1 MIKKSIIFF
10 VIVFVSFF
18 IYQKKLKNSNLE
30 IWDLV
35 PAKSVM
41 IIEINNPLEKWNKF
55 SSSVNED
62 QFRDFRKLIDK
73 NISELNSFL
82 NDKLNVLVDNNNLIV
97 SVSKTSKEGFDF
109 LFTSNCKNLDFQ
121 YILKKAKDSLSFDIT
136 TRDFN
141 DEKIYDFSDG
151 TNIFSVVILNNFI
164 SLSKNTLLI
173 EDVIRTSQNKNL
185 SFKYI
190 NQDLFNQVMVQ
201 NDFGNIFLNFTELS
215 NSFENHKY
223 LFDQLP
229 KSTFFDLN
237 LNENNFYLSGF
248 SNISEEYE
256 SSVKIEDNQM
266 MRILPNNTVVFNNS
280 IKTNQ
285 KNEKYEV
292 GRLSFLSNYSNVTNK
307 IIIFKKTDNSIIEL
321 IKNEVD
327 EKDKINKIKNDSIYL
342 MLRDLEYD
350 HKNLYVFEEEKYLF
364 ISSEYNSLKEYIE
377 SKNNGDYWRKDL
389 NFSKLLS
396 ILNRNQNKNILINFK
411 EFLKNYP
418 LISNAFSKEVDMLS
432 IQRSDVNNKYYT
444 TLNFNS
450 NSTEYDQVNNN
461 ILSFNADN
469 NLILKPHIFLSHVNN
484 LPQVII
490 NDENNFIYHLDNK
503 LKEIWRDSID
513 SEIISE
519 IFTIDYYNNRK
530 KQILFATKNKVY
542 CYDRLGNILP
552 GFPINNPHPS
562 GYIQDINVID
572 YDNSKRYRIS
582 ISSENKAFLIDKY
595 GKNLKGWDP
604 LIMEDRIIQAPK
616 HFRLNGK
623 DYILI
628 SLENGKVYLKNR
640 RGFDYDGFPVKLDNN
655 ISEEIYIDLSQNFR
669 NSNLIALDNLG
680 ITYFVGLDGKIKKQN
695 QIFRRSRNSN
705 FKMLVDPRKRSYQI
719 LSVDENVIYNNEKT
733 MNFKNNR
740 DFDYQF
746 YNFGDGDSFTIIT
759 DPINKKS
766 YTFDTNF
773 NTKFKNISNQNRI
786 SILKSKG
793 VYSLYTTFNNTISVI
808 EIKN

>member
-10 VIVFVSFF
+10 VIVLCSFF
-18 IYQKKLKNSNLE
+18 IYQKKFNNSYLE

-41 IIEINNPLEKWNKF
+41 IIEINDPLDRWNKF
-55 SSSVNED
+55 SSSVNEN
-62 QFRDFRKLIDK
+62 QFRSFRKLIDK
-73 NISELNSFL
+73 NINELNSFL
-82 NDKLNVLVDNNNLIV
+82 NNKLNILVDNNNLII
-97 SVSKTSKEGFDF
+97 SISQTSKEGFDF
-109 LFTSNCKNLDFQ
+109 LFTSNSKNLDFE
-121 YILKKAKDSLSFDIT
+121 YILKKAKDSLSFDISS
-136 TRDFN
+136 RDFN
-141 DEKIYDFSDG
+141 DEKIYNFADG
-151 TNIFSVVILNNFI
+151 TNFFSVTIINDFI
-164 SLSKNTLLI
+164 SVSKNTLLI

-185 SFKYI
+185 SFRNK

-201 NDFGNIFLNFTELS
+201 NDFGNIFFNFAELT

-223 LFDQLP
+223 FFDQLP
-229 KSTFFDLN
+229 KSTFLDIN
-237 LNENNFYLSGF
+237 LDENSFYLNGF

-266 MRILPNNTVVFNNS
+266 MRILPNNTVIFRNS

-292 GRLSFLSNYSNVTNK
+292 GRLSFLSNYSNVVNE
-307 IIIFKKTDNSIIEL
+307 IIIFKKTDNSIIQ
-321 IKNEVD
+321 IIQNEVD
-327 EKDKINKIKNDSIYL
+327 VKDEINKIKNDSIYL
-342 MLRDLEYD
+342 ILRDLKYN
-350 HKNLYVFEEEKYLF
+350 HKNLFVFEKEKYLI

-377 SKNNGDYWRKDL
+377 TKNTGDYLRKDL
-389 NFSKLLS
+389 YFSKFLS
-396 ILNRNQNKNILINFK
+396 ILNKNQNENILINFK

-418 LISNAFSKEVDMLS
+418 FIRNSFSNEVDMLS
-432 IQRSDVNNKYYT
+432 IQLSNVNNKYYT

-450 NSTEYDQVNNN
+450 NSKEYDQVNNN
-461 ILSFNADN
+461 IFSFNADN
-469 NLILKPHIFLSHVNN
+469 NLISKPHIFLSHINN

-490 NDENNFIYHLDNK
+490 SDENNFVYHLDNK

-552 GFPINNPHPS
+552 GFPINNPNLS

-582 ISSENKAFLIDKY
+582 ISSENKAFLLDKY
-595 GKNLKGWDP
+595 GKKLNGWNP
-604 LIMEDRIIQAPK
+604 LIMEDIIIRAPK

-628 SLENGKVYLKNR
+628 SLENGNVYLKNR
-640 RGFDYDGFPVKLDNN
+640 RGFDYDGFPVKLENN
-655 ISEEIYIDLSQNFR
+655 ISEEVFIDLNQNFK

-680 ITYFVGLDGKIKKQN
+680 LTYFVGLDGKIKKQN

-705 FKMLVDPRKRSYQI
+705 FKMLIDPLKRSYQI
-719 LSVDENVIYNNEKT
+719 LSIDENVIYNNEKT
-733 MNFKNNR
+733 LNFKNDK
-740 DFDYQF
+740 DFNYQY
-746 YNFGDGDSFTIIT
+746 YNFGEDDIFTIIT
-759 DPINKKS
+759 DPTNKKS
-766 YTFDTNF
+766 YFFDTNF

-793 VYSLYTTFNNTISVI
+793 VYSLYTTFNNTIAVK
-808 EIKN
+808 ETKN

>member
-18 IYQKKLKNSNLE
+18 IYQKKFKNSNLE

-41 IIEINNPLEKWNKF
+41 IIEIYDPLDRWNKF

-82 NDKLNVLVDNNNLIV
+82 NNKLNVLVNNNNLIV
-97 SVSKTSKEGFDF
+97 SVSKTSKEDFDL
-109 LFTSNCKNLDFQ
+109 LFTSNSKNLDFQ
-121 YILKKAKDSLSFDIT
+121 YVLKKAKDSLSFDIT

-151 TNIFSVVILNNFI
+151 TNFFSVVVLNNFI
-164 SLSKNTLLI
+164 SVSKNTLLI

-185 SFKYI
+185 SFKNI

-201 NDFGNIFLNFTELS
+201 NDFGNIFLNFSELS

-350 HKNLYVFEEEKYLF
+350 HKNLYVFEEEKYLI

-389 NFSKLLS
+389 NFSKFLS

-418 LISNAFSKEVDMLS
+418 LIRILFLKKSICYLYSLVMLITSIILLS
-432 IQRSDVNNKYYT
+432 I
-444 TLNFNS
+444 
-450 NSTEYDQVNNN
+450 
-461 ILSFNADN
+461 
-469 NLILKPHIFLSHVNN
+469 LIRIQQNMIKL
-484 LPQVII
+484 II
-490 NDENNFIYHLDNK
+490 I
-503 LKEIWRDSID
+503 
-513 SEIISE
+513 
-519 IFTIDYYNNRK
+519 
-530 KQILFATKNKVY
+530 
-542 CYDRLGNILP
+542 
-552 GFPINNPHPS
+552 
-562 GYIQDINVID
+562 
-572 YDNSKRYRIS
+572 
-582 ISSENKAFLIDKY
+582 
-595 GKNLKGWDP
+595 
-604 LIMEDRIIQAPK
+604 
-616 HFRLNGK
+616 
-623 DYILI
+623 
-628 SLENGKVYLKNR
+628 
-640 RGFDYDGFPVKLDNN
+640 
-655 ISEEIYIDLSQNFR
+655 
-669 NSNLIALDNLG
+669 
-680 ITYFVGLDGKIKKQN
+680 
-695 QIFRRSRNSN
+695 
-705 FKMLVDPRKRSYQI
+705 
-719 LSVDENVIYNNEKT
+719 
-733 MNFKNNR
+733 
-740 DFDYQF
+740 
-746 YNFGDGDSFTIIT
+746 
-759 DPINKKS
+759 
-766 YTFDTNF
+766 
-773 NTKFKNISNQNRI
+773 
-786 SILKSKG
+786 
-793 VYSLYTTFNNTISVI
+793 YSLLMLIIILY
-808 EIKN
+808 

>member
-18 IYQKKLKNSNLE
+18 IYQKKFKNSNLE

-41 IIEINNPLEKWNKF
+41 IIEIYDPLDRWNKF

-82 NDKLNVLVDNNNLIV
+82 DNKLNVLVNNNNLIV
-97 SVSKTSKEGFDF
+97 SVSKTSKEDFDL
-109 LFTSNCKNLDFQ
+109 LFTSNSKNLDFQ
-121 YILKKAKDSLSFDIT
+121 YVLKKAKDSLSFDIT

-151 TNIFSVVILNNFI
+151 TNFFSVVVLNNFI
-164 SLSKNTLLI
+164 SVSKNTLLI

-185 SFKYI
+185 SFKNI

-201 NDFGNIFLNFTELS
+201 NDFGNIFLNFSELS

-342 MLRDLEYD
+342 ILRDLEYD

-389 NFSKLLS
+389 NFSKFLS

-432 IQRSDVNNKYYT
+432 IQLSDVNNKYYT

-461 ILSFNADN
+461 ILTFNADN

-490 NDENNFIYHLDNK
+490 NDENNFVYHLDNK

-552 GFPINNPHPS
+552 GFPINNP
-562 GYIQDINVID
+562 
-572 YDNSKRYRIS
+572 
-582 ISSENKAFLIDKY
+582 KY
-595 GKNLKGWDP
+595 
-604 LIMEDRIIQAPK
+604 
-616 HFRLNGK
+616 
-623 DYILI
+623 
-628 SLENGKVYLKNR
+628 V
-640 RGFDYDGFPVKLDNN
+640 
-655 ISEEIYIDLSQNFR
+655 
-669 NSNLIALDNLG
+669 
-680 ITYFVGLDGKIKKQN
+680 
-695 QIFRRSRNSN
+695 
-705 FKMLVDPRKRSYQI
+705 
-719 LSVDENVIYNNEKT
+719 
-733 MNFKNNR
+733 
-740 DFDYQF
+740 
-746 YNFGDGDSFTIIT
+746 FTIIIDNPKPQKFSFNMAT
-759 DPINKKS
+759 GGWVVAPIVTKLIDRIAPILGVKPHNLDLNNMNLEK
-766 YTFDTNF
+766 YTIRDRKAT
-773 NTKFKNISNQNRI
+773 
-786 SILKSKG
+786 L
-793 VYSLYTTFNNTISVI
+793 
-808 EIKN
+808 

>member
-18 IYQKKLKNSNLE
+18 IYQKKFKNSNLE

-41 IIEINNPLEKWNKF
+41 IIEIYDPLDRWNKF

-97 SVSKTSKEGFDF
+97 SVSKTSKENFDL
-109 LFTSNCKNLDFQ
+109 LFTSNSKNLDFQ
-121 YILKKAKDSLSFDIT
+121 YVLKKAKDSLSFDIT

-151 TNIFSVVILNNFI
+151 TNFFSVVVLNNFI
-164 SLSKNTLLI
+164 SVSKNTLLI

-185 SFKYI
+185 SFKNI

-201 NDFGNIFLNFTELS
+201 NDFGNIFLNFSELS

-327 EKDKINKIKNDSIYL
+327 EKDKINKIKNDSIYP

-350 HKNLYVFEEEKYLF
+350 HKNLYVFEEEKYLI

-389 NFSKLLS
+389 NFSKFLS

-432 IQRSDVNNKYYT
+432 IHLSDVNNKYYT

-469 NLILKPHIFLSHVNN
+469 NLIL
-484 LPQVII
+484 
-490 NDENNFIYHLDNK
+490 
-503 LKEIWRDSID
+503 
-513 SEIISE
+513 
-519 IFTIDYYNNRK
+519 
-530 KQILFATKNKVY
+530 
-542 CYDRLGNILP
+542 
-552 GFPINNPHPS
+552 
-562 GYIQDINVID
+562 
-572 YDNSKRYRIS
+572 
-582 ISSENKAFLIDKY
+582 
-595 GKNLKGWDP
+595 
-604 LIMEDRIIQAPK
+604 
-616 HFRLNGK
+616 
-623 DYILI
+623 
-628 SLENGKVYLKNR
+628 
-640 RGFDYDGFPVKLDNN
+640 
-655 ISEEIYIDLSQNFR
+655 
-669 NSNLIALDNLG
+669 
-680 ITYFVGLDGKIKKQN
+680 
-695 QIFRRSRNSN
+695 
-705 FKMLVDPRKRSYQI
+705 
-719 LSVDENVIYNNEKT
+719 
-733 MNFKNNR
+733 
-740 DFDYQF
+740 
-746 YNFGDGDSFTIIT
+746 
-759 DPINKKS
+759 
-766 YTFDTNF
+766 
-773 NTKFKNISNQNRI
+773 
-786 SILKSKG
+786 
-793 VYSLYTTFNNTISVI
+793 
-808 EIKN
+808 